1 MPALAP
7 PPSSMTHSFVQR
19 RAPPCAKRIALLA
32 WSAVSRESGRAF
44 QTFRP
49 HRQTRCHA
57 EDMKGWRT
65 TKAGPRPVLRVLPPP
80 HGETRVMSAAI
91 PP

>member
-1 MPALAP
+1 MPALAL

-44 QTFRP
+44 RTVHA

-65 TKAGPRPVLRVLPPP
+65 PRPGHGRFSVSSPLRMGKPA
-80 HGETRVMSAAI
+80 S
-91 PP
+91 